1 MISYTGYQVEVLLF
15 RNHLKSLFVGCKLLS
30 PGNTLQSLEVKAETI
45 FRRDMYDSQNFIFPS
60 SPSQVLR
67 HKIEKQNHRKW
78 FIMLLLFP
86 LIYTISVFFSGV
98 ETKSK
103 IF

>member
-1 MISYTGYQVEVLLF
+1 MAYITQYNFKRISNLLDAKKIINKDNIDSILLCEDLPAIKFGYL
-15 RNHLKSLFVGCKLLS
+15 N
-30 PGNTLQSLEVKAETI
+30 
-45 FRRDMYDSQNFIFPS
+45 
-60 SPSQVLR
+60 
-67 HKIEKQNHRKW
+67 KIEKQNHRKW

-86 LIYTISVFFSGV
+86 LIYTISVLFSGV